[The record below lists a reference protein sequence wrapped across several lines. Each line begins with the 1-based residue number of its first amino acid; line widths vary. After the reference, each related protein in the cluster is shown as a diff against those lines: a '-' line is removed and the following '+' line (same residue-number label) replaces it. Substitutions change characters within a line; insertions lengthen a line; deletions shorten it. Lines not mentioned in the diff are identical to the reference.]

1 MHNAHFRLFSGLAG
15 ATLFLFAAAS
25 YGQTPNTTTST
36 AGNGS
41 VSTQTTPPQ
50 TGTATDAGTQP
61 TTTDAATTNATVTR
75 GTATDVTTTTTTRSF
90 PGGLLGMLAV
100 AVLVLLVLFSLFRG
114 RDRTVV
120 RETYASSSAAAPGTK
135 SVSTGT
141 ATDDRMNLNS
151 RAASGPDNTSG
162 GMSDP
167 GAKR

>member
-1 MHNAHFRLFSGLAG
+1 MPGNDQPPNAPP
-15 ATLFLFAAAS
+15 AAAR
-25 YGQTPNTTTST
+25 
-36 AGNGS
+36 NGS

-50 TGTATDAGTQP
+50 TRTGTDAGTQP
-61 TTTDAATTNATVTR
+61 TTTDEATTNATGTR
-75 GTATDVTTTTTTRSF
+75 GTAADVTTTTTTRSF

-135 SVSTGT
+135 TVSTGT

-162 GMSDP
+162 GMSEPD
-167 GAKR
+167 ARR